1 MMDKVIYEDCPCV
14 TIVTPSFNQGRFIRE
29 TIESVLNQNYPN
41 IEYWIIDGGS
51 TDETIDI
58 LKSYGDRINWIS
70 EKDEGQADAVNK
82 GILRAKG
89 SILGWL
95 NSDDTYLDGAISH
108 AVNFMKENPEA
119 DMVYGEGFF
128 IDTKSNIID
137 RYNTE
142 KFDRKRL
149 AERCIICQPTAF
161 FTKNIVDKV
170 GLLDKRLDLC
180 MDYELWMKIAG
191 KGDIKYTSKYLA
203 TSRMYL
209 ENKTNSRKNDVYK
222 EACSIIFKHYGY
234 VTLNWLYGY
243 ALRNNN
249 EKRNLT
255 LVLILLRY
263 NMKFNLKNIKTVMDE
278 LVGFIINRS
287 KLKSDYNGKYDD
299 DWISQDYVN
308 KFIVDR
314 PCSKIVLSGSHIWP
328 LNEKLEIRIRIDD
341 VVIGNI
347 VLKELGDFSI
357 DVLLKDNINSG
368 KHKLKLEMY
377 PTYCPEDYGI
387 CKDKRKLTF
396 KLYNIKLEN

>member
-1 MMDKVIYEDCPCV
+1 MISDSRNKDFPFV
-14 TIVTPSFNQGRFIRE
+14 TIITPSYNQGKFIKE
-29 TIESVLNQNYPN
+29 TIESVLSQDYGNL
-41 IEYWIIDGGS
+41 EYWIIDGGS
-51 TDETIDI
+51 TDETVDI
-58 LKSYGDRINWIS
+58 LKSYGDRINWVS
-70 EKDEGQADAVNK
+70 EKDGGQADAVNK

-89 SILGWL
+89 SIIGWL
-95 NSDDTYLDGAISH
+95 NSDDTYLEGAISH
-108 AVNFMKENPEA
+108 IVNYFIDYPET

-142 KFDRKRL
+142 KFDWKRL

-161 FTKNIVDKV
+161 FKKDIVNKV
-170 GLLDKRLDLC
+170 GLLDVNLDLC

-191 KGDIKYTSKYLA
+191 KGNIRYTSKYLA

-209 ENKTNSRKNDVYK
+209 ENKTNSRKSDVYK
-222 EACSIIFKHYGY
+222 EACKIIYKHYGY

-249 EKRNLT
+249 EKRNLI
-255 LVLILLRY
+255 LGFILLRY
-263 NMKFNLKNIKTVMDE
+263 NLKFNLKHINTIIDE
-278 LVGFIINRS
+278 LVGFIVNRS
-287 KLKSDYNGKYDD
+287 KLKRDYKGKYDD
-299 DWISQDYVN
+299 DWISQEYVN

-314 PCSKIVLSGSHIWP
+314 PCNKIILTGSHIWP
-328 LNEKLEIRIRIDD
+328 LKDKLEIKISIDD

-347 VLKELGDFSI
+347 VLKELGDFSM
-357 DVLLKDNINSG
+357 DVMLKDNINSG

-377 PTYCPEDYGI
+377 PSYCPDDYGI

-396 KLYNIKLEN
+396 KLYNIKLKN